1 MMKAIRIHQHGGP
14 EVLECVD
21 LAIPQAS
28 SNSVLV
34 KNTAIG
40 VNFVDVQHR
49 MGGIYPVTLPL
60 IPGTEA
66 AGIVEAIGEEVS
78 RFRIGQRVAYAG
90 YMGGNYAE
98 YTLVPEDQLVP
109 VPDGLSEE
117 LAAASLLQGM
127 TALCLSHTVYPIQ
140 QGDWV
145 LVHAAAGGVGSLLVQ
160 MAKLRGAKVIGTVS
174 NAAKA
179 DAAKEAGADYVIR
192 YQEQDFEAET
202 LSITAG
208 KGVQV
213 VYDAIGKTTF
223 DKSIRVL
230 AQRGYMVVY
239 GQTTGAVPP
248 FNINDLSGLTG
259 VGKGSLFLTWAALSH
274 YNTSYEDLASRA
286 SIVFEMLLKQELK
299 VLISGRYPL
308 ENAAEAHRLL
318 EARGVS
324 GKLLLIP

>member
-1 MMKAIRIHQHGGP
+1 MKAIRIHQHGGA
-14 EVLECVD
+14 EVLEYID
-21 LAIPQAS
+21 LPMPEAS
-28 SNSVLV
+28 GKLLLI

-49 MGGIYPVTLPL
+49 AGGYYPVALPL

-66 AGIVEAIGEEVS
+66 AGIVEAVGEEVS
-78 RFRIGQRVAYAG
+78 RFQVGQRVAYAG

-109 VPDGLSEE
+109 IPDGLSEE

-140 QGDWV
+140 AGDWV

-160 MAKLRGAKVIGTVS
+160 MAKHCGAQVIGTVS
-174 NAAKA
+174 SAAKA
-179 DAAKEAGADYVIR
+179 DAARESGADFVIR
-192 YQEQDFEAET
+192 YQEEDFESET
-202 LSITAG
+202 LRITEG

-213 VYDAIGKTTF
+213 VYDAIGKATF
-223 DKSIRVL
+223 EKSIRVL
-230 AQRGYMVVY
+230 AQRGFMVVY
-239 GQTTGAVPP
+239 GQTSGAVPP
-248 FNINDLSGLTG
+248 FDINDLSGLTG

-274 YNTSYEDLASRA
+274 YNNRYEDLASRA
-286 SIVFEMLLKQELK
+286 SSVFGMLLNGEIN
-299 VLISGRYPL
+299 VMISGRFAL
-308 ENAAEAHRLL
+308 KDAAEAHRLL
-318 EARGVS
+318 EARAVA